1 MKIHYQLTAAEFSK
15 GSSDGQILFIKKQK
29 KVPVLRWVIT
39 ILLIAFY
46 SIFFVLFYKQHS
58 QVLNLLAALANG
70 SYDFSGY
77 GGYEYFRFG
86 ITFTFWGFVVAG
98 LILLGRFSF
107 LRASRGIFSFDKLYQ
122 DKSPLFSQNTVELR
136 DNGIYHETDAF
147 QSLHFYKHIYSVEET
162 KDWIFIFLEKS
173 IFKFLPKS
181 AFQNTQQIQHF
192 INQIKEN
199 INKK

>member
-1 MKIHYQLTAAEFSK
+1 MFDNVLVATMKIHNQLTAAELSK

-46 SIFFVLFYKQHS
+46 SIFFVLFHKQHS
-58 QVLNLLAALANG
+58 LVLNLLAALANG

-86 ITFTFWGFVVAG
+86 VTFTFWGFVVAG

-122 DKSPLFSQNTVELR
+122 DKSPLFSQTQWNFAITVFITRQKLSKVCTST
-136 DNGIYHETDAF
+136 N
-147 QSLHFYKHIYSVEET
+147 
-162 KDWIFIFLEKS
+162 IF
-173 IFKFLPKS
+173 
-181 AFQNTQQIQHF
+181 AAW
-192 INQIKEN
+192 
-199 INKK
+199 KKQRIGFSFF

>member
-46 SIFFVLFYKQHS
+46 SIFFVLFYKKHS

-122 DKSPLFSQNTVELR
+122 DKSPLFSQNNSGTSR
-136 DNGIYHETDAF
+136 
-147 QSLHFYKHIYSVEET
+147 
-162 KDWIFIFLEKS
+162 
-173 IFKFLPKS
+173 
-181 AFQNTQQIQHF
+181 
-192 INQIKEN
+192 
-199 INKK
+199 